1 MSACQD
7 GETNKV
13 STEKG
18 APNMSNENQKTEN
31 KQDEQPAMP
40 TAQVE
45 LTDEQLEQVTGGFEP
60 NSPAAFPPGPSIID
74 PNF

>member
-1 MSACQD
+1 
-7 GETNKV
+7 
-13 STEKG
+13 
-18 APNMSNENQKTEN
+18 MSNENQKTEN